1 MDYDHI
7 IRSIILTF
15 HYFFL
20 VFTIAIIGGYV
31 ILAIFSSKETMDYLK
46 KNSFVHHKDLIKSP
60 IAPSI
65 SIIAPAYNES
75 LNIVE
80 NVRSLL
86 STHYVNYDVIIV
98 NDGSKD
104 DSLEKLINAY
114 DLEKV
119 EYLINKKVPTQELRE
134 GVFKSKNPAFDKLIV
149 VDKQNG
155 GKADA
160 LNCGINMS
168 ESKYIACIDVD
179 CLLLEDSLQRMVKP
193 FLEHTD
199 RKVIASGGVIRIAN
213 ACKIEDGK
221 LLEVNFPDKWIER
234 AQILEYLRAFL
245 LGRMA
250 WARLNGLLVIS
261 GAFGLFDKEIAI
273 EVGGYDTKTVGEDME
288 IIVRMRAYM
297 EERKEE
303 YKVAYIPDPL
313 CWTEAPDD
321 RKILISQRNRWTRGT
336 IETLKMHKKIGMNYK
351 YRVLGL
357 LSFPYWF
364 IFERM
369 APIVEVTGILY
380 FLFLVWY
387 QSISWSFVLGL
398 FLLAYLFS
406 LLFSFVA
413 IFTEEFTYHQY
424 KNKGIGLKLVLT
436 IILEPFILHPLVLY
450 AAMRGN
456 WDYYFNK
463 NKKWGV
469 MVRKGL
475 AKTKLDKLKK
485 IKNIKKIIPRKN
497 DKKD

>member
-1 MDYDHI
+1 MDFDQI
-7 IRSIILTF
+7 LRSILLTF

-20 VFTIAIIGGYV
+20 VFTVLIIGSYI
-31 ILAIFSSKETMDYLK
+31 ILAIFSSKETIDYLK
-46 KNSFVHHKDLIKSP
+46 KNSFVYHKDLLNSS

-104 DSLEKLINAY
+104 DSLEKLIKAY

-119 EYLINKKVPTQELRE
+119 EYLINKKIPTKDLRE

-160 LNCGINMS
+160 LNCGINIS
-168 ESKYIACIDVD
+168 ESKYLACIDVD

-193 FLEHTD
+193 FLEYTD

-213 ACKIEDGK
+213 SCKIEDGK
-221 LLEVNFPDKWIER
+221 LIEVNFPDKWLER
-234 AQILEYLRAFL
+234 VQILEYLRSFL

-273 EVGGYDTKTVGEDME
+273 TVGGYDTTTVGEDME
-288 IIVRMRAYM
+288 IIVRMRKHM
-297 EERKEE
+297 EEQNLK

-321 RKILISQRNRWTRGT
+321 KKILISQRNRWTRGT
-336 IETLKMHKKIGMNYK
+336 IETLKMHKNIGLNYK
-351 YRVLGL
+351 YRALGL

-364 IFERM
+364 VFERM
-369 APIVEVTGILY
+369 APIIEVVGMIY
-380 FLFLVWY
+380 FIFLVIY
-387 QSISWSFVLGL
+387 QQLSWSFVLGL

-413 IFTEEFTYHQY
+413 VFTEEFTYHQY
-424 KNKGIGLKLVLT
+424 KKKGIGFKLVLT
-436 IILEPFILHPLVLY
+436 ILLEPFILHPIVLY
-450 AAMRGN
+450 AAIRGN
-456 WDYYFNK
+456 IDFYFNK

-475 AKTKLDKLKK
+475 TKS
-485 IKNIKKIIPRKN
+485 
-497 DKKD
+497 

>member
-1 MDYDHI
+1 MEFDQI
-7 IRSIILTF
+7 IRSILLTF

-20 VFTIAIIGGYV
+20 VFTVLIVGSYI
-31 ILAIFSSKETMDYLK
+31 ILAFFSSRETIDYLK
-46 KNSFVHHKDLIKSP
+46 KNSFVNHKDLLSSS

-65 SIIAPAYNES
+65 SVIAPAYNEC

-104 DSLEKLINAY
+104 DSLERLIKAY
-114 DLEKV
+114 DLERV
-119 EYLINKKVPTQELRE
+119 EYLIDVKVPTQELRE

-149 VDKQNG
+149 VDKENG

-160 LNCGINMS
+160 LNCGINIS
-168 ESKYIACIDVD
+168 QSKYLACIDVD

-193 FLEHTD
+193 FLEYTD
-199 RKVIASGGVIRIAN
+199 RRVIASGGVIRIAN
-213 ACKIEDGK
+213 SCKIENGK

-234 AQILEYLRAFL
+234 AQILEYLRSFL

-288 IIVRMRAYM
+288 IIVRMRKYM
-297 EERKEE
+297 EEQNLKYR
-303 YKVAYIPDPL
+303 VAYIPDPL

-321 RKILISQRNRWTRGT
+321 KKILISQRNRWTRGT
-336 IETLKMHKKIGMNYK
+336 IETLKMHKEIGLNPK
-351 YRVLGL
+351 YRLLGL

-364 IFERM
+364 VFERM
-369 APIVEVTGILY
+369 APLIEVTGMLY
-380 FLFLVWY
+380 FVFLVFY
-387 QSISWSFVLGL
+387 QQISWSFVLGL

-424 KNKGIGLKLVLT
+424 KKKGIGIKLLLT
-436 IILEPFILHPLVLY
+436 VFLEPLVLHPLVLY

-456 WDYYFNK
+456 FDYYFNK

-475 AKTKLDKLKK
+475 SKS
-485 IKNIKKIIPRKN
+485 
-497 DKKD
+497 

>member
-1 MDYDHI
+1 MEFDVI
-7 IRSIILTF
+7 IRNILLAF

-20 VFTIAIIGGYV
+20 VFTVMIVGSYI
-31 ILAIFSSKETMDYLK
+31 ILAFFSSRETIEYLK
-46 KNSFVHHKDLIKSP
+46 KNSFVNHKDLISSN
-60 IAPSI
+60 IAPSV
-65 SIIAPAYNES
+65 SILAPAYNEC

-104 DSLEKLINAY
+104 DSLERLIKAY
-114 DLEKV
+114 DLERV
-119 EYLINKKVPTQELRE
+119 EYLINEKVPTQPLRA
-134 GVFKSKNPAFDKLIV
+134 GVFKSKNPAFAKLTI
-149 VDKQNG
+149 VDKENG

-160 LNCGINMS
+160 LNCGINIS
-168 ESKYIACIDVD
+168 QSKYIACIDVD

-193 FLEHTD
+193 FLEYTD

-213 ACKIEDGK
+213 SCKIEDGK
-221 LLEVNFPDKWIER
+221 LIEVNFPDKWLER
-234 AQILEYLRAFL
+234 VQILEYLRSFL

-261 GAFGLFDKEIAI
+261 GAFGLFDREIAI
-273 EVGGYDTKTVGEDME
+273 IVGGYDTKTVGEDME
-288 IIVRMRAYM
+288 IIVRMRRYM
-297 EERKEE
+297 EEEKLK

-321 RKILISQRNRWTRGT
+321 KKILISQRNRWTRGT

-351 YRVLGL
+351 YGILGM

-364 IFERM
+364 VFERM
-369 APIVEVTGILY
+369 APLIEVLGMFY
-380 FLFLVWY
+380 FLFVLFY
-387 QSISWSFVLGL
+387 QPVSYSFVLGL
-398 FLLAYLFS
+398 FTLAYLFS

-424 KNKGIGLKLVLT
+424 DKKGIGLKLVLT
-436 IILEPFILHPLVLY
+436 VFLEPFILHPLVLY
-450 AAMRGN
+450 AALKGN
-456 WDYYFNK
+456 YDYYFNK

-475 AKTKLDKLKK
+475 TKT
-485 IKNIKKIIPRKN
+485 
-497 DKKD
+497 

>member
-1 MDYDHI
+1 MEFDHI
-7 IRSIILTF
+7 LRNILLTF

-20 VFTIAIIGGYV
+20 VFTVLIVGSYI
-31 ILAIFSSKETMDYLK
+31 ILAFLSSKETKSYLK
-46 KNSFVHHKDLIKSP
+46 KNSFVNYKDLITSS

-104 DSLEKLINAY
+104 DSLEKLIKAY
-114 DLEKV
+114 DLEHV
-119 EYLINKKVPTQELRE
+119 EYLIDYKVPTQKLRA
-134 GVFKSKNPAFDKLIV
+134 GVFKSKNPAFEKLTV
-149 VDKQNG
+149 VDKENG

-160 LNCGINMS
+160 LNCGINIS
-168 ESKYIACIDVD
+168 QSRYLACIDVD

-193 FLEHTD
+193 FLEYTD

-213 ACKIEDGK
+213 SCKIVDGK
-221 LLEVNFPDKWIER
+221 LIEVNFPDKWLER
-234 AQILEYLRAFL
+234 AQILEYLRSFL

-288 IIVRMRAYM
+288 IIVRMRKYM
-297 EERKEE
+297 EERNLK

-321 RKILISQRNRWTRGT
+321 KKIIISQRNRWTRGT
-336 IETLKMHKKIGMNYK
+336 IETLKMHREIGLNPK
-351 YRVLGL
+351 YRLLGM

-369 APIVEVTGILY
+369 APLIEVTGMFYFIFLY
-380 FLFLVWY
+380 FY
-387 QSISWSFVLGL
+387 QDLSWSFVIGL

-424 KNKGIGLKLVLT
+424 SKKGIGIKLVLT
-436 IILEPFILHPLVLY
+436 VFLEPFILHPLVLY

-456 WDYYFNK
+456 YDYYFNK
-463 NKKWGV
+463 KKKWGV

-475 AKTKLDKLKK
+475 T
-485 IKNIKKIIPRKN
+485 
-497 DKKD
+497 KKDA

>member
-1 MDYDHI
+1 MEFDQV
-7 IRSIILTF
+7 IRSILLTF

-20 VFTIAIIGGYV
+20 IFTVLIVGSYV
-31 ILAIFSSKETMDYLK
+31 ILAVFSSNETIDYLK
-46 KNSFVHHKDLIKSP
+46 KNSFVNHKDLLSSS

-65 SIIAPAYNES
+65 SVIAPAYNES

-104 DSLEKLINAY
+104 DSLEKLIKAY
-114 DLEKV
+114 DLERV
-119 EYLINKKVPTQELRE
+119 EYLIDVKIPTKELRE

-149 VDKQNG
+149 VDKENG

-160 LNCGINMS
+160 LNCGINI
-168 ESKYIACIDVD
+168 SKSRYLACIDVD

-193 FLEHTD
+193 FLEYTD
-199 RKVIASGGVIRIAN
+199 RRVIASGGVIRIAN
-213 ACKIEDGK
+213 SCKIENGK
-221 LLEVNFPDKWIER
+221 LLEINFPDKWIER
-234 AQILEYLRAFL
+234 AQILEYLRSFL

-273 EVGGYDTKTVGEDME
+273 EVGGYDTHTVGEDME
-288 IIVRMRAYM
+288 IIVRMRKYM
-297 EERKEE
+297 EEQKLKYR
-303 YKVAYIPDPL
+303 VAYIPDPL

-336 IETLKMHKKIGMNYK
+336 IETLKMHKEINMNPK
-351 YRVLGL
+351 YRLLGL

-364 IFERM
+364 VFERM
-369 APIVEVTGILY
+369 APLIEVTGMLY
-380 FLFLVWY
+380 FLFLVFY
-387 QSISWSFVLGL
+387 QQISWSFVLGL

-424 KNKGIGLKLVLT
+424 KKKGIGLKLLLT
-436 IILEPFILHPLVLY
+436 VFLEPLVLHPIVLY
-450 AAMRGN
+450 AAMKGN
-456 WDYYFNK
+456 YDYYFNK
-463 NKKWGV
+463 KKKWGV

-475 AKTKLDKLKK
+475 S
-485 IKNIKKIIPRKN
+485 KN
-497 DKKD
+497 